1 MTAPAE
7 IPACEM
13 EDIHNQRGPRGD
25 HSTREDPKYYQG
37 LLDATV
43 EAQWQRSNAF
53 ESLKES
59 YFQPRILPIA
69 KLSF

>member
-1 MTAPAE
+1 MTAPTE

-43 EAQWQRSNAF
+43 EAPLLLVLVTPRRVLD
-53 ESLKES
+53 SL
-59 YFQPRILPIA
+59 FL
-69 KLSF
+69 LHT